1 MEITKDKIYYIL
13 DEYKQRLLNYF
24 DDNDINDD
32 DLITSLEE
40 KIESHRDGI
49 DSIEGLKGLFHEVG
63 TVIKEKYQTD
73 ELFISD
79 DILKN
84 MLDSLE

>member
-1 MEITKDKIYYIL
+1 MEITKDKISYIL
-13 DEYKQRLLNYF
+13 DEYQQRLLNYF

-40 KIESHRDGI
+40 KIESHRDAI
-49 DSIEGLKGLFHEVG
+49 DSIEGLKALFQEIG
-63 TVIKEKYQTD
+63 TVIKEQYQTD